1 MSYANVS
8 MYLPY
13 GAYELKARY
22 QRNLLMATT
31 LVVLLVG
38 MLLAVFY
45 VLGLN
50 ATPTPPPQRPS
61 PDGGRSHPLPSILVK
76 PRAPQP
82 GGGRPAT
89 HARQGIPEPVD
100 DSLIPPELDV
110 VILSNDERGMWNVDI
125 DSGDGGFGPPVEQ
138 DPGPPIDY
146 IPDRNELT
154 VVQIPPEMI
163 HEVKP
168 EYPRLARRVG
178 QEGTVWVQ
186 VLLDI
191 DGTVMDAV
199 IAKPTGMPLLEEAAL
214 KAAYKNRFSP
224 AIQNDH
230 PVRIWVTYSVHFSL
244 TREVR

>member
-31 LVVLLVG
+31 LVVLMVG

-50 ATPTPPPQRPS
+50 AAPTPPPKPPS
-61 PDGGRSHPLPSILVK
+61 PDGGTSYPLPSILVK
-76 PRAPQP
+76 PQTPQP
-82 GGGRPAT
+82 GGGRSA
-89 HARQGIPEPVD
+89 ARTKEGIPKPVV

-110 VILSNDERGMWNVDI
+110 VIVSNDERGLEPYDV

-146 IPDRNELT
+146 IPDRHEFT
-154 VVQIPPEMI
+154 IVQIPPEMI

-168 EYPRLARRVG
+168 EYPRMARRIG

-191 DGTVMDAV
+191 DGSVMDAV
-199 IAKPTGMPLLEEAAL
+199 IAKPTGMTLLEEAAL

-244 TREVR
+244 TREVW